1 MPIRSISYFLLIVF
15 AALTFGSC
23 HKKQV
28 MCPGLGQTNEADI
41 SMFDADGNIKDSS
54 KKKKKKSNTV
64 GRFDANTGLIQK
76 KKSPAKAKAR
86 KRV

>member
-1 MPIRSISYFLLIVF
+1 MPIRTITYFLLIVF
-15 AALTFGSC
+15 ASLTFGSC

-41 SMFDADGNIKDSS
+41 SMFDADGNIKSS
-54 KKKKKKSNTV
+54 SKKKKKSNTV

-76 KKSPAKAKAR
+76 KKSPAKQKAR

>member
-1 MPIRSISYFLLIVF
+1 MPIRSITYFLLIVF
-15 AALTFGSC
+15 AVLTLGSC

-28 MCPGLGQTNEADI
+28 MCPGLGQTNEADL
-41 SMFDADGNIKDSS
+41 SLFDADGKLKDTG
-54 KKKKKKSNTV
+54 KKKKKSNTV

-76 KKSPAKAKAR
+76 KKSPSKPKAR